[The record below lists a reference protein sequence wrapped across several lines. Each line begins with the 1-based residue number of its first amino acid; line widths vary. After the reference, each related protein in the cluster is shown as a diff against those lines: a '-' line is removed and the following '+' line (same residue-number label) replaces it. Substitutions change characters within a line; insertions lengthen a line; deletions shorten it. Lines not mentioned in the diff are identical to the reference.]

1 MNLFTK
7 LTLVLVIFILA
18 RNTGH
23 AQVMYKYKI
32 VFKSAVADQP
42 NEAKLFLQRYS
53 STNLI
58 NGFNVDEAIITSLKQ
73 INKNVLS
80 GKLEKLK
87 APVKSIDLL
96 DIIVNTSSSERSAT
110 APVSEKEIQDKTTK
124 SQQQQIEMKNK
135 QVFAEPNRRY

>member
-1 MNLFTK
+1 MKLFTK
-7 LTLVLVIFILA
+7 LTLVLVIFIFT

-23 AQVMYKYKI
+23 AQVVYKYKI

-42 NEAKLFLQRYS
+42 DEAKLFLQKHS

-73 INKNVLS
+73 INMNVLS

-96 DIIVNTSSSERSAT
+96 CIEANTPAT
-110 APVSEKEIQDKTTK
+110 EKRVTTPVSEMEIQDKAAK
-124 SQQQQIEMKNK
+124 SQQQQIEMKDK